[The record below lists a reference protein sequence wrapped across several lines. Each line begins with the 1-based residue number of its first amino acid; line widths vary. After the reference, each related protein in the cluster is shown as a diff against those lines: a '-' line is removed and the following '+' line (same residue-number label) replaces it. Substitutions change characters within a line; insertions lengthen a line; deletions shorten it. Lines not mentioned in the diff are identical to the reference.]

1 MWVPMLVCIY
11 SMYSLILWK
20 FYKFQGRRKP
30 LNCGCA
36 VYLVN
41 QYFSRQNLG
50 LSKGSSQNVGVQLHT
65 LHTRFRRPCNTC
77 QNFYDPILKP
87 VLKLLRYINQEQNS
101 HFEEKWS
108 ILLSASLSVSVS
120 VLACSLYFLWPINRY
135 RPIVK
140 NALSVILCHIK
151 QQAQA
156 GELEKPELE
165 DSLSKRFQNCPEFP
179 GFPQCTKG
187 SLSSLGFLQGL
198 PEGLLQRRSKGLP
211 VWLKSK

>member
-1 MWVPMLVCIY
+1 MHKVVIVWRDSWNFFSCHFYLASIIRKIAKSIYYFLVWYMWVPMLVCIY

-87 VLKLLRYINQEQNS
+87 VLKLLRYIN
-101 HFEEKWS
+101 
-108 ILLSASLSVSVS
+108 
-120 VLACSLYFLWPINRY
+120 
-135 RPIVK
+135 
-140 NALSVILCHIK
+140 
-151 QQAQA
+151 
-156 GELEKPELE
+156 
-165 DSLSKRFQNCPEFP
+165 
-179 GFPQCTKG
+179 
-187 SLSSLGFLQGL
+187 
-198 PEGLLQRRSKGLP
+198 
-211 VWLKSK
+211 